1 MVRRRGEGRV
11 RQERPA
17 RARDGQARR
26 RDDAADGDPHGDQ
39 PVAGAT
45 ITEQL
50 PEDKRAAYAA
60 ALAEDGIP
68 QAAIDHFDP
77 WFAAVGTVG
86 RAAAEARLRSQSG
99 VEDQLSAAASAVN
112 KPVIG
117 LETAEQQLGYFD
129 TLPVPLQVKYLVS
142 TIDELPKMA
151 AELDS
156 MVTSWSAGD
165 PDSLAKTLNEGL
177 RDSPEIAKV
186 LLADRNARW
195 AKWIEARLAQPGT
208 VFVAVGAGHL
218 AGADSVQAFL
228 ANDKV
233 RAERVDY

>member
-1 MVRRRGEGRV
+1 M
-11 RQERPA
+11 
-17 RARDGQARR
+17 
-26 RDDAADGDPHGDQ
+26 
-39 PVAGAT
+39 
-45 ITEQL
+45 
-50 PEDKRAAYAA
+50 
-60 ALAEDGIP
+60 
-68 QAAIDHFDP
+68 
-77 WFAAVGTVG
+77 
-86 RAAAEARLRSQSG
+86 
-99 VEDQLSAAASAVN
+99 SAAASAVN